1 MKIHNSIKFA
11 FVALFV
17 GFLLVACEEPL
28 PDPISVTSV
37 TLNSTFMELTEGDSQ
52 TLIATISPSNAD
64 NQKVIWTSSN
74 SSVAS
79 VKEGRVTAIKE
90 GVATITA
97 KSDDGNKTATC
108 QITVKA
114 KVYPVE
120 SISLDKASAE
130 MTEGDELTLT
140 ATVKPDNAT
149 NKNVVWSSSNES
161 VAKVSNGKVTAVS
174 PGSVTITAKTDD
186 GSKTATCQIT
196 VKAKV
201 YPVES
206 ISLDKTSAEMTE
218 GDELTLTA
226 TVKPDNATNKNVVW
240 SSTDISVVT
249 VSNGKIKAIN
259 AGCAVIRA
267 ASENGGFIAEC
278 NIKVLPGT
286 PDGNNE
292 SVGTNKGGW

>member
-120 SISLDKASAE
+120 SISLDK
-130 MTEGDELTLT
+130 
-140 ATVKPDNAT
+140 
-149 NKNVVWSSSNES
+149 
-161 VAKVSNGKVTAVS
+161 
-174 PGSVTITAKTDD
+174 
-186 GSKTATCQIT
+186 
-196 VKAKV
+196 
-201 YPVES
+201 
-206 ISLDKTSAEMTE
+206 TSAEMTE

-240 SSTDISVVT
+240 SSTDIAVVT

>member
-1 MKIHNSIKFA
+1 M
-11 FVALFV
+11 
-17 GFLLVACEEPL
+17 
-28 PDPISVTSV
+28 
-37 TLNSTFMELTEGDSQ
+37 
-52 TLIATISPSNAD
+52 
-64 NQKVIWTSSN
+64 
-74 SSVAS
+74 
-79 VKEGRVTAIKE
+79 
-90 GVATITA
+90 
-97 KSDDGNKTATC
+97 
-108 QITVKA
+108 
-114 KVYPVE
+114 
-120 SISLDKASAE
+120 
-130 MTEGDELTLT
+130 
-140 ATVKPDNAT
+140 KPDNAT